1 MWRGKLGLGAMGVLN
16 ASGRI
21 PIGPKPVGNFMLT
34 LDVLPRFLQKI
45 PACCMDFC
53 WLTITSY
60 LCPDMRSTVLFC
72 GTLSLI
78 LGQAPSLAWVELA
91 DTVYGIENA
100 QDTFEVY
107 IQSRSGNVR
116 RFDRYKRPREGGSL
130 FLAAY
135 DSVYLDGSNRVQLL
149 RRYGRDNPNATFS
162 LLEEQRFSYLGSPA
176 LRIDRTVGTPPVQTS
191 VYVSYY
197 GLTIFEGSMGWV
209 FGLGGGAIPT
219 EVYPVQYR
227 IGQLG
232 DSVVGQLVS
241 PLGTIP
247 ISRMARWARPGACDT
262 FIVEFSGFSESE
274 ERGKI
279 CHTNGRIDSAISTAS
294 RTYYSYNAND
304 RPRRIVS
311 VDSSGSDTTFYTY
324 DQGRLIETRESGARR
339 YLLRYRG
346 APSSLASALGGDCLF
361 WDASQ
366 RRGALT
372 CQPAGAFTALRLY
385 DLQGRIVW
393 QGSVRGAETFEV
405 PLTLP
410 PGLYYLHTDVGTA
423 RLYLMP

>member
-1 MWRGKLGLGAMGVLN
+1 
-16 ASGRI
+16 
-21 PIGPKPVGNFMLT
+21 
-34 LDVLPRFLQKI
+34 
-45 PACCMDFC
+45 
-53 WLTITSY
+53 
-60 LCPDMRSTVLFC
+60 MRSTVLFC

-91 DTVYGIENA
+91 DTVYGIANA
-100 QDTFEVY
+100 QDTFRVY

-176 LRIDRTVGTPPVQTS
+176 LRIDRTVGTPPFQ
-191 VYVSYY
+191 VSGYFLCY
-197 GLTIFEGSMGWV
+197 GLTIFEGSMVWV
-209 FGLGGGAIPT
+209 FGLEGGAIPT
-219 EVYPVQYR
+219 EVYPRLYR
-227 IGQLG
+227 IGQFG
-232 DSVVGQLVS
+232 DSVVAQLPNS
-241 PLGTIP
+241 SFRI
-247 ISRMARWARPGACDT
+247 ARWARPGACDT
-262 FIVEFSGFSESE
+262 FIAETPSGNI
-274 ERGKI
+274 RGKI
-279 CHTNGRIDSAISTAS
+279 CHMNGRIDSVISTAF
-294 RTYYSYNAND
+294 RTYYSYDANN
-304 RPRRIVS
+304 RPIQIVD
-311 VDSSGSDTTFYTY
+311 VESSGPDTTFYTY
-324 DQGRLIETRESGARR
+324 DSRGRLIETRGSGVNDRGPYR
-339 YLLRYRG
+339 HQYLLRYQG
-346 APSSLASALGGDCLF
+346 APASLSSVLGGDCLF

-372 CQPAGAFTALRLY
+372 CQPAGTFTALRLY

-393 QGSVRGAETFEV
+393 QGSVQGAETFQV